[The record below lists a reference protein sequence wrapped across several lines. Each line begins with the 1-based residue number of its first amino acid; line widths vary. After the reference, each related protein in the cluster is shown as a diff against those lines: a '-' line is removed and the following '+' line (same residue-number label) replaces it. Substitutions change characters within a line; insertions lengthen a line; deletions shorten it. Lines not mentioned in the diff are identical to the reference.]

1 MVLQIALLDDEQE
14 QLDRTTAMLTDY
26 LQAHAF
32 GSVKIR
38 QFQSSFALLD
48 EVERSG
54 SFDLYFLDIALDER
68 ENGIEV
74 ARHLRKMDPLGLI
87 IYLTNSPNFAVES
100 YAIRAFHYLL
110 KPVNKDHLA
119 AVLDMAM
126 NELARHREKGV
137 LLKIGSTMRRVF
149 FHQLLYAELT
159 GRTICYHLTSEEK
172 LIGPSLRRSF
182 REAVSPFLT
191 DSAFTLC
198 GASYLVNLAYV
209 VKVDKLTLTMQNGDK
224 LPIPARENGQIKI
237 ALANYWL
244 GGNKK

>member
-1 MVLQIALLDDEQE
+1 MVIRIALLDDEQE
-14 QLDRTTAMLTDY
+14 QLHHTAAMVTSY
-26 LQAHAF
+26 LQAHTIVSA
-32 GSVKIR
+32 KI
-38 QFQSSFALLD
+38 QSFQSSFALLD
-48 EVERSG
+48 EVERNG
-54 SFDLYFLDIALDER
+54 AFDLYLLDITLKEQ
-68 ENGIEV
+68 ENGIAV
-74 ARHLRKMDPLGLI
+74 ARHLRKMDPMGLI
-87 IYLTNSPNFAVES
+87 VYLTNSPHFAVES

-110 KPVNKDHLA
+110 KPVSKAHLW

-126 NELARHREKGV
+126 DEIKRHMEKGI
-137 LLKIGSTMRRVF
+137 LLKNGSAMRRVF

-159 GRTICYHLTSEEK
+159 GRTICYHLTSGEK
-172 LIGPSLRRSF
+172 LVGPSLRHSF
-182 REAVSPFLT
+182 REAVSPFLS